1 MAKKKTPADGDLQ
14 AQSEKELNCQ
24 GHNNTETEKQ
34 QEIKEIKAWEMPD
47 LDDPK
52 YAEALEGKARNFIFI
67 VYPESAPSDW
77 IERITA
83 LHLPWAMSPLHD
95 KDTNPDDTPKKPHYH
110 CILQYPN
117 TTPIKAFAK
126 LILPITHG
134 AMPQNCRHVGG
145 AYRYFTHRDNPEKY
159 QYETTEI
166 KEYNGFETRLD
177 EDEIDEIIDAI
188 ELFCIEKHLT
198 DYAKAKG
205 VIKKLDRRM
214 SKVFR
219 RNTIH
224 FRAWFASYRNNP
236 FETEIAYMTETMEDY
251 DAVMESIR
259 DKNRQQADDER
270 YDKTE
275 DE

>member
-14 AQSEKELNCQ
+14 AQSEELKSCQ
-24 GHNNTETEKQ
+24 GHNSTDEEKQ
-34 QEIKEIKAWEMPD
+34 QETEETKKVWEMPD
-47 LDDPK
+47 LDD
-52 YAEALEGKARNFIFI
+52 LDGKARNFVFI
-67 VYPESAPSDW
+67 VYPESAPDDW

-95 KDTNPDDTPKKPHYH
+95 KDVNPDDTPKKPHYH

-134 AMPQNCRHVGG
+134 AIPQNCRHVGG

-159 QYETTEI
+159 QYEATEI
-166 KEYNGFETRLD
+166 REFNGFEVKLD

-188 ELFCIEKHLT
+188 ELFCIEKRLT

-205 VIKKLDRRM
+205 VIKKLDARM
-214 SKVFR
+214 AKVFR

-224 FRAWFASYRNNP
+224 FRAWFASYRYNP
-236 FETEIAYMTETMEDY
+236 LETEIAYMTETMDEY
-251 DAVMESIR
+251 DAVMDSLR
-259 DKNRQQADDER
+259 RKRADDEANAKSR
-270 YDKTE
+270 NTE
-275 DE
+275 DEEQ